1 MANLLKL
8 YYITD
13 TYIDYLRKFDKNIYY
28 NKNHTRPYIGVVY
41 TFNNRNY
48 FVPLSSP
55 KEKHLKMNPKQID
68 IYKIKNGELG
78 IININNMIPVP
89 IEELTEALSVT
100 KDKKYKKL
108 LTEQITFI
116 NNDRRRLLKKVDN
129 FQKMYWKGYLDT
141 NVLMRTCNFTLLQE
155 KCDEWINEKTCKK

>member
-100 KDKKYKKL
+100 KD
-108 LTEQITFI
+108 
-116 NNDRRRLLKKVDN
+116 
-129 FQKMYWKGYLDT
+129 
-141 NVLMRTCNFTLLQE
+141 
-155 KCDEWINEKTCKK
+155 